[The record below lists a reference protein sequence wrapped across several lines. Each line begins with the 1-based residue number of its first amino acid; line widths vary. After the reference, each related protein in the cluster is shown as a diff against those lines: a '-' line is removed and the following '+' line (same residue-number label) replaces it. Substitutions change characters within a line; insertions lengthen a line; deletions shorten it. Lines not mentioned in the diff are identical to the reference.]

1 MMGVA
6 CRFSLVVSFHEEE
19 GTFVRNFFRV
29 IPLSLS
35 LSPLFFCACL
45 FWLSQTSEGHG
56 GEPPL
61 KTENGML
68 RVILL
73 YL

>member
-35 LSPLFFCACL
+35 IVFLCVPFLAF
-45 FWLSQTSEGHG
+45 TDE
-56 GEPPL
+56 
-61 KTENGML
+61 
-68 RVILL
+68 
-73 YL
+73 

>member
-19 GTFVRNFFRV
+19 GTFVSNFFRV

-35 LSPLFFCACL
+35 LHCFFVRAFL
-45 FWLSQTSEGHG
+45 AFTDE
-56 GEPPL
+56 
-61 KTENGML
+61 
-68 RVILL
+68 
-73 YL
+73 

>member
-35 LSPLFFCACL
+35 LSIVFLCVP
-45 FWLSQTSEGHG
+45 FWLSQTSERHG